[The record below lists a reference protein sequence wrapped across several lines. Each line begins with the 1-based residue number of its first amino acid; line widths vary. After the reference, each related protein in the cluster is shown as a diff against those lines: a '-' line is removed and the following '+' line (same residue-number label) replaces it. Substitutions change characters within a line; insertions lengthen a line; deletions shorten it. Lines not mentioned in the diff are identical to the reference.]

1 MGLLFHRFSAAF
13 VPSLLS
19 KEKNKSNWDGRL
31 CHSTHHPQPGLC
43 EAEQRREEGLHIDLL
58 DLLDQET
65 GNVTDY
71 PVKTQLEL
79 LVFEIVGLY

>member
-43 EAEQRREEGLHIDLL
+43 EAEQRREEGLHID
-58 DLLDQET
+58 
-65 GNVTDY
+65 
-71 PVKTQLEL
+71 
-79 LVFEIVGLY
+79 